1 MAIDRSQLTAV
12 ALGALVVLAGVAW
25 VVTRPAEEAVDVA
38 DPEATQFAGPAA
50 VALEPSNLEFGELVP
65 GTPSSRRVT
74 VRNVTDREIRLSAAL
89 PSCGCTTVDWPRGPI
104 PAGGTAEATVT
115 MTAGDSQGER
125 LVKSVA
131 FLVQGASPT
140 VIAVQGTVGMF
151 VTCEPRMLEAPP
163 EREASP
169 AAAAIRLQ
177 AGDGVPFRIVRVQ
190 PSIAGTIPEGAAAT
204 QSVQIDWLRWRALD
218 RPDYVEITTDHPKA
232 PTFTVTLRR
241 SVRAPEPP

>member
-1 MAIDRSQLTAV
+1 MRIDRSRLTWA
-12 ALGALVVLAGVAW
+12 ALAGLVGLAGVAW
-25 VVTRPAEEAVDVA
+25 IVTRPSDDVA
-38 DPEATQFAGPAA
+38 DSDRPEPTRFAGPPA
-50 VALEPSNLEFGELVP
+50 VAVDPATVDFGELVP
-65 GTPSSRRVT
+65 GRPSSRSVT
-74 VRNVTDREIRLSAAL
+74 VRNVTDREVRIFSAL
-89 PSCGCTTVDWPRGPI
+89 PSCGCTTVDWPRGAI
-104 PAGGTAEATVT
+104 VAGGTAEAIVT

-131 FLVQGASPT
+131 FLVQGASPAVVT
-140 VIAVQGTVGMF
+140 VQGTVGTF

-169 AAAAIRLQ
+169 AAGAIRLE
-177 AGDGVPFRIVRVQ
+177 AADGAPFRVVRVQ
-190 PSIAGTIPEGAAAT
+190 PAIAGALPEGAAPVH
-204 QSVQIDWLRWRALD
+204 SVAIDWLRWRALD

>member
-12 ALGALVVLAGVAW
+12 AIGGLVVIAGVAW
-25 VVTRPAEEAVDVA
+25 LVTRPGGDAA
-38 DPEATQFAGPAA
+38 DGASPEATQFAGPAA
-50 VALEPSNLEFGELVP
+50 VAVEPSNLEFGELVP

-74 VRNVTDREIRLSAAL
+74 VRNVTGREIRLSSAL
-89 PSCGCTTVDWPRGPI
+89 PSCGCTTVEWPRGPI

-140 VIAVQGTVGMF
+140 VITVQGTVGMF

-163 EREASP
+163 ERELAP
-169 AAAAIRLQ
+169 AAGVVRLDAA
-177 AGDGVPFRIVRVQ
+177 DGTPFRVLRVA
-190 PSIAGTIPEGAAAT
+190 PAIAGTLPEAPGTT
-204 QSVQIDWLRWRALD
+204 QSIQLDWLRWRALD

>member
-1 MAIDRSQLTAV
+1 MAIDRSRLTAL
-12 ALGALVVLAGVAW
+12 ALGGLVLLAGVAW
-25 VVTRPAEEAVDVA
+25 VMTRPADEAA
-38 DPEATQFAGPAA
+38 DADAPEATQFSGPAA
-50 VALEPSNLEFGELVP
+50 VAIEPSSLEFGELVP
-65 GTPSSRRVT
+65 GRPASRVVA
-74 VRNVTDREIRLSAAL
+74 VRNVTDREVRLSAAL

-104 PAGGTAEATVT
+104 APGGSAEATVT

-140 VIAVQGTVGMF
+140 VITVQGTVGMF
-151 VTCEPRMLEAPP
+151 VACEPRMLEAPP
-163 EREASP
+163 ERELAP
-169 AAAAIRLQ
+169 AAGVVRLDS
-177 AGDGVPFRIVRVQ
+177 ADGTPFRVLRVA
-190 PSIAGTIPEGAAAT
+190 PAIAGPLPEAPGTT
-204 QSVQIDWLRWRALD
+204 QSIQVDWLRWRALD

>member
-1 MAIDRSQLTAV
+1 MAIDRSQLTAA
-12 ALGALVVLAGVAW
+12 ALGGLVVLAGVAW
-25 VVTRPAEEAVDVA
+25 LVTRPADDAA
-38 DPEATQFAGPAA
+38 DGEGPEVTQFAGPAA
-50 VALEPSNLEFGELVP
+50 VAVEPSNLEFGELIP
-65 GTPSSRRVT
+65 GTPSSRTVT
-74 VRNVTDREIRLSAAL
+74 LRNVTDREIRLSSAL

-140 VIAVQGTVGMF
+140 VITVQGTVGTF

-169 AAAAIRLQ
+169 ASGVVRLE
-177 AGDGVPFRIVRVQ
+177 AGDGVPFRVVRVQ
-190 PSIAGTIPEGAAAT
+190 PAIAAARPGDAAT
-204 QSVQIDWLRWRALD
+204 VQSVPIDWLRWRALD

>member
-1 MAIDRSQLTAV
+1 MAIDRSQLTAA
-12 ALGALVVLAGVAW
+12 ALGGLVVLAGIAW
-25 VVTRPAEEAVDVA
+25 LVTRPADDAA
-38 DPEATQFAGPAA
+38 DGEGPEVTQFAGPAA
-50 VALEPSNLEFGELVP
+50 VSVEPSGLEFGELVP
-65 GTPSSRRVT
+65 GTPSSRTVT
-74 VRNVTDREIRLSAAL
+74 VRNVTDREVRLSAAL

-104 PAGGTAEATVT
+104 PADVTAEATVT

-140 VIAVQGTVGMF
+140 VITVQGTVGTF

-169 AAAAIRLQ
+169 ASGVVRLE
-177 AGDGVPFRIVRVQ
+177 AGDGVPFRVVRVQ
-190 PSIAGTIPEGAAAT
+190 PAIAAT
-204 QSVQIDWLRWRALD
+204 LPGDAATVQSVPIDWLRWRALD

>member
-169 AAAAIRLQ
+169 AAAAIRLE

>member
-1 MAIDRSQLTAV
+1 MAIDRSQLTAA
-12 ALGALVVLAGVAW
+12 ALGGLVVLAGVAW
-25 VVTRPAEEAVDVA
+25 LVTRPAGDAA
-38 DPEATQFAGPAA
+38 DGEGPEVTQFAGPAA
-50 VALEPSNLEFGELVP
+50 VAVEPSNLEFGELVP
-65 GTPSSRRVT
+65 GTPSSRTVT
-74 VRNVTDREIRLSAAL
+74 VRNVTDREVRLSAAL

-140 VIAVQGTVGMF
+140 VITVQGTVGTF

-169 AAAAIRLQ
+169 SAGVVRLE
-177 AGDGVPFRIVRVQ
+177 AGDGVPFRVVRVQ
-190 PSIAGTIPEGAAAT
+190 PAIAATLPGDAAAV

>member
-1 MAIDRSQLTAV
+1 
-12 ALGALVVLAGVAW
+12 
-25 VVTRPAEEAVDVA
+25 
-38 DPEATQFAGPAA
+38 AA
-50 VALEPSNLEFGELVP
+50 RKRG
-65 GTPSSRRVT
+65 
-74 VRNVTDREIRLSAAL
+74 REIRRSAARA
-89 PSCGCTTVDWPRGPI
+89 SCGCPTVAWPRGPI
-104 PAGGTAEATVT
+104 TAGGTAEATVT

-190 PSIAGTIPEGAAAT
+190 PAIAGTIPEGAAAT

>member
-1 MAIDRSQLTAV
+1 MAIDRSQLTAM
-12 ALGALVVLAGVAW
+12 ALGGLVALAGVAW
-25 VVTRPAEEAVDVA
+25 LVTRPSDQASDVGS
-38 DPEATQFAGPAA
+38 PESTQFAGPAA
-50 VALEPSNLEFGELVP
+50 VAVEPSNLEFGELVP
-65 GTPSSRRVT
+65 GKPSSRTVT
-74 VRNVTDREIRLSAAL
+74 VRNVTDREVRLSAAL

-151 VTCEPRMLEAPP
+151 VTCEPRMLEGPP

-169 AAAAIRLQ
+169 AEGVVRLEAA
-177 AGDGVPFRIVRVQ
+177 DGVPFRVIRVQ
-190 PSIAGTIPEGAAAT
+190 PAIAAALPEGAAAEH
-204 QSVQIDWLRWRALD
+204 SVAIDWLRWRALD

>member
-1 MAIDRSQLTAV
+1 MAIDRSQLTAA
-12 ALGALVVLAGVAW
+12 ALGGLVVLAGVAW
-25 VVTRPAEEAVDVA
+25 LVTRPADDAA
-38 DPEATQFAGPAA
+38 DGEGPEVTQFAGPAA
-50 VALEPSNLEFGELVP
+50 VAVEPSGLEFGELVP
-65 GTPSSRRVT
+65 GTPSSRTVT
-74 VRNVTDREIRLSAAL
+74 VRNVTDREVRLSAAL

-104 PAGGTAEATVT
+104 PAGGSAEATVT

-140 VIAVQGTVGMF
+140 VITVQGTVGTF
-151 VTCEPRMLEAPP
+151 VACEPRMLEAPP

-169 AAAAIRLQ
+169 AAGVVRLE
-177 AGDGVPFRIVRVQ
+177 AGDGVPFRVVRVQ
-190 PSIAGTIPEGAAAT
+190 PAIAAT
-204 QSVQIDWLRWRALD
+204 LPGDAATVQSVPIDWLRWRALD

>member
-1 MAIDRSQLTAV
+1 MAIDRSQLTAA
-12 ALGALVVLAGVAW
+12 ALGGLVVLAGVAW
-25 VVTRPAEEAVDVA
+25 LVTRPADDAAKGEG
-38 DPEATQFAGPAA
+38 PEVTQFAGPAA
-50 VALEPSNLEFGELVP
+50 VAVEPSNLEFGELIP
-65 GTPSSRRVT
+65 GTPSSRTVT
-74 VRNVTDREIRLSAAL
+74 LRNVTDREIRLSSAL

-140 VIAVQGTVGMF
+140 VITVQGTVGTF
-151 VTCEPRMLEAPP
+151 VSCEPRMLEAPP

-169 AAAAIRLQ
+169 ASGVVRLE
-177 AGDGVPFRIVRVQ
+177 AGDGVPFRVVRVQ
-190 PSIAGTIPEGAAAT
+190 PAIAAT
-204 QSVQIDWLRWRALD
+204 LPGDAATVQSVPIDWLRWRALD

>member
-1 MAIDRSQLTAV
+1 
-12 ALGALVVLAGVAW
+12 
-25 VVTRPAEEAVDVA
+25 VTRPADDAA
-38 DPEATQFAGPAA
+38 DGEGPEVTQFAGPAA
-50 VALEPSNLEFGELVP
+50 VAVEPSGLEFGELVP
-65 GTPSSRRVT
+65 GTPSSRTVT
-74 VRNVTDREIRLSAAL
+74 VRNVTDREVRLSAAL

-140 VIAVQGTVGMF
+140 VITVQGTVGTF

-169 AAAAIRLQ
+169 AAGVVRLE
-177 AGDGVPFRIVRVQ
+177 AGDGVPFRVVRVQ
-190 PSIAGTIPEGAAAT
+190 PAIAATLPGDAAAV
-204 QSVQIDWLRWRALD
+204 QSVPIDWLRWRALD

>member
-1 MAIDRSQLTAV
+1 MAIDRSQLTAA
-12 ALGALVVLAGVAW
+12 ALGGLVVLAGVAW
-25 VVTRPAEEAVDVA
+25 LVTRPADDAA
-38 DPEATQFAGPAA
+38 DGEGPEVTQFAGPAA
-50 VALEPSNLEFGELVP
+50 VAVEPSGLEFGELVP
-65 GTPSSRRVT
+65 GTPSSRTVT
-74 VRNVTDREIRLSAAL
+74 VRNVTDREVRLSAAL

-104 PAGGTAEATVT
+104 PAGGSAEATVT

-140 VIAVQGTVGMF
+140 VITVQGTVGTF

-169 AAAAIRLQ
+169 ASGVVRLE
-177 AGDGVPFRIVRVQ
+177 AGDGVPFRVVRVQ
-190 PSIAGTIPEGAAAT
+190 PAIAATLPGDAAAV
-204 QSVQIDWLRWRALD
+204 QSVPIDWLRWRALD

>member
-1 MAIDRSQLTAV
+1 MAIDRSQLTAA
-12 ALGALVVLAGVAW
+12 ALGGLVVLAGVAW
-25 VVTRPAEEAVDVA
+25 VMTRPADEAVDVA

-50 VALEPSNLEFGELVP
+50 VAVEPSNLEFGELVP
-65 GTPSSRRVT
+65 GTPSSRRVA
-74 VRNVTDREIRLSAAL
+74 VRNVTGREIRLSAAL

-169 AAAAIRLQ
+169 AAGIVRLE
-177 AGDGVPFRIVRVQ
+177 AGDGVPFRVVGVL
-190 PSIAGTIPEGAAAT
+190 PAIAEALPEGAAAA
-204 QSVQIDWLRWRALD
+204 QSVSIDWLRWRALD